1 MSRRLLW
8 GLALVLLFA
17 GRLLF
22 GLSSKFFAED
32 ESQIFL
38 IGLRHYATGIWPY
51 FGPDIVWTRSE
62 IPGAL
67 QGLLISLP
75 LKIAPV
81 PESPVVLLNLLSF
94 VALSG
99 LAWYIGKRLPSL
111 PPWLV
116 WGWLLTV
123 PWTLQFSTHLINPSY
138 VLPASVLFFIGFF
151 EAVPSM
157 SGGLLPLP
165 AAHLMMGFAVTW
177 ILQIHMSWPLLLPYV
192 VIAWLANR
200 TKGVRSLAITAMA
213 FTIGM
218 AIPAVLIAP
227 TLLRFGAHASSG
239 GTLRNVQPHWVTPG
253 VFVTT
258 LARFFSFASLEIHR
272 FIATDNA
279 KRLVFFTRHPW
290 IAPLALIVWTAGI
303 VQPVWMLASWI
314 RSPRSPSW
322 VTLRRLVAFTVLL
335 VCASYAFV
343 MEPPQAHAFY
353 LLAPIAFVFAAYCWS
368 LVDSPRWRVVAAG
381 VLGTNIAF
389 EAALA
394 SVQVRNQS
402 LYENRQVVAQA
413 IQLKEPEIFGH
424 RRAYAVDPGPAEL
437 RDPSRPFDPVHE
449 VELLDPALAI
459 GLGRTANWKITVRNA
474 NPRVAFRDI
483 LYFATYQDAG
493 GRTIERHHEFI
504 RQVFEPG
511 ESRTIELNDGFA
523 PPAFDHAT
531 LNVAAAEALLPSP
544 VPQAVSDRTLSFGF

>member
-1 MSRRLLW
+1 MSRRLSW
-8 GLALVLLFA
+8 GLALILLFV

-22 GLSSKFFAED
+22 GLSSKFFSED

-38 IGLRHYATGIWPY
+38 IGLRHYATGVWPY

-99 LAWYIGKRLPSL
+99 LAWYIGRRLSSL

-177 ILQIHMSWPLLLPYV
+177 ILQIHMSWPLLLPYA

-200 TKGVRSLAITAMA
+200 TKGVRSLAINAMA

-218 AIPAVLIAP
+218 AIP
-227 TLLRFGAHASSG
+227 G
-239 GTLRNVQPHWVTPG
+239 
-253 VFVTT
+253 
-258 LARFFSFASLEIHR
+258 
-272 FIATDNA
+272 
-279 KRLVFFTRHPW
+279 
-290 IAPLALIVWTAGI
+290 ALIVWTAGI
-303 VQPVWMLASWI
+303 VQPVWMLVSWI

-322 VTLRRLVAFTVLL
+322 VTLRRLVAFTVVL
-335 VCASYAFV
+335 VSASYAFV

-353 LLAPIAFVFAAYCWS
+353 LLAPIAFVFAAHCWS
-368 LVDSPRWRVVAAG
+368 LVDSPRWRMVAAG

-449 VELLDPALAI
+449 VEVLDPALAI
-459 GLGRTANWKITVRNA
+459 GFGRTANWKITIRNA
-474 NPRVAFRDI
+474 NPRVAYRDI

-504 RQVFEPG
+504 
-511 ESRTIELNDGFA
+511 
-523 PPAFDHAT
+523 
-531 LNVAAAEALLPSP
+531 
-544 VPQAVSDRTLSFGF
+544 